1 MVTLA
6 NLVVTSPSW
15 DDEVDPLAS
24 SLSELGKKFWVE
36 VFLSPKQLLKVSPS
50 PVQKAMVRELEDWDD
65 LTDARPLILVAT
77 SPQAARAY
85 AKIEPLVLSLQK
97 RKTRLKYAAVGDDT
111 ALEFVYS
118 LFEAG
123 IVRLKVEDILK
134 PPVSGHI
141 EKLADSLIDKLKPG
155 TMVALLEARGDNS
168 DFAQRLV
175 AGGLRVTRLPVFSR
189 ENQDLVALPKSD
201 NPWWFLITSS
211 SYLKLLVD
219 EINSQKID
227 PKSVNWIGN
236 VMSLKAAVSQ
246 VAPEAR
252 YHMVEN
258 FIPERILE
266 TISKY

>member
-15 DDEVDPLAS
+15 DDEADPLAN
-24 SLSELGKKFWVE
+24 SLADLGKKFWVD
-36 VFLSPKQLLKVSPS
+36 VFLSPKQILKVSPAA
-50 PVQKAMVRELEDWDD
+50 VQKAMVRELEDWDD
-65 LTDARPLILVAT
+65 PADARPLILVAT
-77 SPQAARAY
+77 SPQAARAF
-85 AKIEPLVLSLQK
+85 AKIELLVTSLLK
-97 RKTRLKYAAVGDDT
+97 RKPRLKYAAVGDDT

-118 LFEAG
+118 LFESG
-123 IVRLKVEDILK
+123 IVKLKVEDILK

-141 EKLADSLIDKLKPG
+141 DKLADMLTEKLKPG
-155 TMVALLEARGDNS
+155 TMVALLEARGDRG

-189 ENQDLVALPKSD
+189 ENQELVTLPQSD
-201 NPWWFLITSS
+201 NLWWFLITSS
-211 SYLKLLVD
+211 SYLKSLAD
-219 EINSQKID
+219 DISSQKID
-227 PKSVNWIGN
+227 LNSVHWIGN
-236 VMSLKAAVSQ
+236 VITLKDGVSR
-246 VAPEAR
+246 VAPEAH